1 VEAQEDPV
9 ETFMWQLV
17 LDPDAV
23 QRIARLLGERGAAAL
38 LKVAQDYAMTMD
50 GTAWLA
56 SLGLNGATEA

>member
-1 VEAQEDPV
+1 VETHEDPV

-23 QRIARLLGERGAAAL
+23 QRIATLLGERGAAAI

-50 GTAWLA
+50 GAAWLS
-56 SLGLNGATEA
+56 SLGLSGAGEP